1 MPTPKHLNSIL
12 FVVRLAILTDY
23 LTGVRTL
30 KSVSAQSLCVAAML
44 GSLNEI
50 MKHEDTP
57 LSWDDERFCDV
68 FVSQICKNIGHS
80 EKQFDRRLSL
90 ELQKQ
95 SLIVLDNLCQSRCRC
110 FSINVFPIND
120 NPTFGCK

>member
-1 MPTPKHLNSIL
+1 MPLHKHLNSIL

-95 SLIVLDNLCQSRCRC
+95 SLIVLDNLCQSR
-110 FSINVFPIND
+110 
-120 NPTFGCK
+120 